1 MTVALPQSKLRFTP
15 EEYLTFERA
24 SETKHEYIDG
34 FIYAMAGG
42 SSPHNRICFN
52 VIGELHAR
60 LKGSD
65 CFGFTSDQKIRTDLL
80 DLFSYPDIT
89 IVCGEPIFH
98 DHHKDVVLNPKVI
111 IEVLSPSTESHDR
124 VEKFARYRTIKTL
137 TDYLLVAQDRASVE
151 HFTRQKGKSEWLY
164 SAAIGL
170 QSVIKL
176 ASLNCTLKLAEVYDR
191 ITFPLPK
198 PVLVKVPDK
207 EVKEALAAQK
217 PKRTKKR

>member
-1 MTVALPQSKLRFTP
+1 VSFPQSKYRFTP

-42 SSPHNRICFN
+42 SPPHNRICFN
-52 VIGELHAR
+52 VIATIGPLLRGTE
-60 LKGSD
+60 

-98 DHHKDVVLNPKVI
+98 DHHKDVLLNPKVI
-111 IEVLSPSTESHDR
+111 IEVLPPSTESHDR

-137 TDYLLVAQDRASVE
+137 IDYLLIAQDRASVE
-151 HFTRQKGKSEWLY
+151 HFSKQKGKREWLY

-170 QSVIKL
+170 QSEIKL
-176 ASLNCTLKLAEVYDR
+176 ASLNCTLKLADVYDR
-191 ITFPLPK
+191 IRFPPPK
-198 PVLVKVPDK
+198 PVLVLVPDK
-207 EVKEALAAQK
+207 EIKEVLAAQK
-217 PKRTKKR
+217 PKRAKKR

>member
-1 MTVALPQSKLRFTP
+1 MAYPQSKFRFTP

-24 SETKHEYIDG
+24 AETKHEYIDG

-42 SSPHNRICFN
+42 SPPHNRICFN
-52 VIGELHAR
+52 VIASIGPHLRETE
-60 LKGSD
+60 
-65 CFGFTSDQKIRTDLL
+65 CFGFTSDQKIRTDPQ

-89 IVCGEPIFH
+89 IVCGEPVFH

-111 IEVLSPSTESHDR
+111 IEVLSPSTETHDR

-137 TDYLLVAQDRASVE
+137 TDYLLIAQDRASIE
-151 HFTRQKGKSEWLY
+151 HFSNQKGKSEWLY

-170 QSVIKL
+170 PSAVKL
-176 ASLNCTLKLAEVYDR
+176 TSINCALKLAAVYDR
-191 ITFPLPK
+191 IVFPPPK
-198 PVLVKVPDK
+198 PVLVPVPDK

-217 PKRTKKR
+217 PKRAKKR